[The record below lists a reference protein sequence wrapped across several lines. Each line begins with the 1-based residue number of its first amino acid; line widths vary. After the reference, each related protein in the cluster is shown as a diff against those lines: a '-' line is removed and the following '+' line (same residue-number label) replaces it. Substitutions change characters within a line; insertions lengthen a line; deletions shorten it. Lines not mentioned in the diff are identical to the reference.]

1 MISGK
6 KEQEKRYRCMSCDSI
21 FILSAKQFIPF
32 RTLYLEKK
40 HGEKNVCLSRIKM
53 LKQSIIEVL
62 LNFLKKKN
70 DIHKK
75 SINTTNSI

>member
-1 MISGK
+1 MN
-6 KEQEKRYRCMSCDSI
+6 CDSV